1 MKESIAT
8 RVGRIVSGGANKL
21 IDMLENAAPEMV
33 LEEALREIDEAIYD
47 VRTELG
53 KAVARKHLANSR
65 LIEMNRSH
73 DELTEKVQFALEQNR
88 EDLAEAAISK
98 QLDIEAQIPVLEKS
112 ISELGQQEK
121 EMEKYVSALLAKKR
135 ELSRELKEF
144 RDSRENTVK
153 SNVTGTNAF
162 SGAELKVNKAESVF
176 DRILEKNAVASTS
189 LKTESKLAELEDLS
203 RINRIKER
211 LEQFKSKAQLC

>member
-47 VRTELG
+47 VKTELG
-53 KAVARKHLANSR
+53 KAMARKYLANSR
-65 LIEMNRSH
+65 LSEMNRSH
-73 DELTEKVQFALEQNR
+73 DDLTEKVQFALEQNR

-98 QLDIEAQIPVLEKS
+98 QLDIEAQIPVLETS
-112 ISELGQQEK
+112 ISEFGKQEK

-144 RDSRENTVK
+144 RDSRENTAKDNITVP
-153 SNVTGTNAF
+153 NAF

-203 RINRIKER
+203 RTNMIKER
-211 LEQFKSKAQLC
+211 LAQFRSKAQL

>member
-1 MKESIAT
+1 
-8 RVGRIVSGGANKL
+8 
-21 IDMLENAAPEMV
+21 
-33 LEEALREIDEAIYD
+33 
-47 VRTELG
+47 
-53 KAVARKHLANSR
+53 
-65 LIEMNRSH
+65 MNRSH

-153 SNVTGTNAF
+153 SNVTGTNAY

-176 DRILEKNAVASTS
+176 DRILETP
-189 LKTESKLAELEDLS
+189 LH
-203 RINRIKER
+203 
-211 LEQFKSKAQLC
+211 QLH

>member
-121 EMEKYVSALLAKKR
+121 EMENMFLRFWQKR

-153 SNVTGTNAF
+153 SNVTGTNAY

-176 DRILEKNAVASTS
+176 DRILEKNAIASTS
-189 LKTESKLAELEDLS
+189 LITESKLAELEDLS

>member
-1 MKESIAT
+1 
-8 RVGRIVSGGANKL
+8 
-21 IDMLENAAPEMV
+21 
-33 LEEALREIDEAIYD
+33 
-47 VRTELG
+47 
-53 KAVARKHLANSR
+53 
-65 LIEMNRSH
+65 MNRSH

-153 SNVTGTNAF
+153 SNVTGTNAY

-176 DRILEKNAVASTS
+176 DRILEKNAIASTS
-189 LKTESKLAELEDLS
+189 LITESKLAELEDLS
-203 RINRIKER
+203 RTNMIKER
-211 LEQFKSKAQLC
+211 LAQFRSKAQL